1 MLALKD
7 IKGVGPSTIKKL
19 QELGIETIPEL
30 FSLLPTRYIDLRSPV
45 KISDAGL
52 NENCLISGRVEKIS
66 AVSHFG
72 NKAFSVNFSDNLSE
86 NRLKFKANF
95 YNMPFLHD
103 SFKVGDSYRIL
114 TKFTDEGA
122 YVISN
127 PQLEKEDKSGKL
139 DGIYTVYPLRGILG
153 QNVFK
158 NIITTSLDMMSHQT
172 FEGYQGQVEYDLY
185 HIFDRIHRPVSVA
198 DAKKA
203 LADLASVDMGIALE
217 IYRKSAQ
224 NGRKTRKVFYKIDN
238 SVINEYENAL
248 DFTLTESQVKAIKDS
263 EEDLKSTKNMS
274 RIICG
279 DVGSGK
285 TAVAFYL
292 MYLASLS
299 GHQAV
304 MMAPTE
310 ILASQHAKNFEKIAL
325 KLNIS
330 YSLLTSSTPKTKRD
344 AILNGLYAGNISCVF
359 GTHSLFSEDVRY
371 KDLSLAII
379 DEQHRFGVH
388 DREKLEEKGASD
400 IVSMTATPIPR
411 SLALSF
417 YENLAVSTIVKREEA
432 LTNVHTSVV
441 SNLDL
446 ALNTVLALAMNGKQ
460 AFIVCPAIE
469 DSEGNLIFST
479 EKFKDRYSDRFSGVR
494 VAYING
500 RMSQKEKDEVMNDFA
515 SGITD
520 VLVATSI
527 IEVGIDTKA
536 TEMLIVNA
544 DRFGLAS
551 IHQLR
556 GRIGR
561 DGSSAHCILH
571 TNSLSET
578 SAKRLETLVNSNDGQ
593 HISEVDFEMRGPGDF
608 IGTKQSGIS
617 LTPVFGLAFNAK
629 TLSNSRIYADS
640 RLKNLSLHELLSIV
654 GRSRQDVSDFLDEI
668 GKVTLNS

>member
-1 MLALKD
+1 MFELKD

-19 QELGIETIPEL
+19 NELGIETVPEL
-30 FSLLPTRYIDLRSPV
+30 FSLFPTRFIDLRSPV
-45 KISDAGL
+45 KISDAEL
-52 NENCLISGRVEKIS
+52 NENCLISGRVEKVS

-72 NKAFSVNFSDNLSE
+72 NKAFSVYFSDNLSD
-86 NRLKFKANF
+86 NKLRFKSNF
-95 YNMPFLHD
+95 YNMPFLHN

-158 NIITTSLDMMSHQT
+158 NIIDTALDMMSHQI
-172 FEGYQGQVEYDLY
+172 FEGFQGQVEFDLY
-185 HIFDRIHRPVSVA
+185 RIFERIHKPKSML

-203 LADLASVDMGIALE
+203 LEDLASVDMGIALE
-217 IYRKSAQ
+217 IYRKSSQ
-224 NGRKTRKVFYKIDN
+224 NGKKTRKVFYKTDN
-238 SVINEYENAL
+238 SVINNYKKAL
-248 DFTLTESQVKAIKDS
+248 DFNLTPSQIKAIEDS
-263 EEDLKSTKNMS
+263 KNDLSSGLNMS

-285 TAVAFYL
+285 TAVAFFL
-292 MYLASLS
+292 MYLSSLS
-299 GHQAV
+299 GHQSV

-310 ILASQHAKNFEKIAL
+310 ILAAQHVNNFEKIAS

-330 YSLLTSSTPKTKRD
+330 YSLLTSSTPKAKRE
-344 AILNGLYAGNISCVF
+344 AILNGLRSGNISCVF
-359 GTHSLFSEDVRY
+359 GTQSVFSDDVIY
-371 KDLSLAII
+371 KDLTLAVI

-417 YENLAVSTIVKREEA
+417 YENLAVSTIIKRDEA

-441 SNLDL
+441 YNLDL
-446 ALNTVLALAMNGKQ
+446 ALNTILALAMNGKQ
-460 AFIVCPAIE
+460 TFVVCPAIE
-469 DSEGNLIFST
+469 DSEGNLIFSI
-479 EKFKDRYSDRFSGVR
+479 EKFREKYSDRFSGVK

-500 RMSQKEKDEVMNDFA
+500 RMTQKEKDTVMEEFS
-515 SGITD
+515 SGKTD

-544 DRFGLAS
+544 ERFGLAS

-561 DGSSAHCILH
+561 DGSQSHCILH
-571 TNSLSET
+571 TSSLSDV
-578 SAKRLETLVNSNDGQ
+578 SKKRLETLVASNDGQ
-593 HISEVDFEMRGPGDF
+593 HIAEIDFEMRGPGDF

-640 RLKNLSLHELLSIV
+640 RLKNLSLKELLAIV
-654 GRSRQDVSDFLDEI
+654 GRSRQDVDVFLDEI